1 MKRTFTYLLLAV
13 LAFFAMGADQPS
25 AEKGQ
30 RFERLGHR
38 IMCTCGCNQILLECN
53 HVGCKVS
60 DGMRNELTTAINS
73 SVEDK
78 PVMDTFIA
86 KYGFTV
92 IAAPMGGGFDNVA
105 WIVPYLTFIVCIL
118 LAVYVMRVWKGR
130 NTVVPSAPVA
140 PQQMDVL
147 RERARKE
154 TEMEL

>member
-1 MKRTFTYLLLAV
+1 MKRAFTYLLLIV
-13 LAFFAMGADQPS
+13 LAIFTMGADQS
-25 AEKGQ
+25 AAEKGQ

-53 HVGCKVS
+53 HVGCQVS
-60 DGMRNELTTAINS
+60 DGMRNELTAAINK

-86 KYGFTV
+86 KYGYTV

-118 LAVYVMRVWKGR
+118 LAAYIMRVWKGR
-130 NTVVPSAPVA
+130 NTIAPSAPVA
-140 PQQMDVL
+140 PQQMDAL
-147 RERARKE
+147 RERARRE
-154 TEMEL
+154 TETEL